1 MQHSGVFTRQELDR
15 YFASYV
21 GMEGGNPGAPVWICD
36 RSPRAWLEPLVAPL
50 QPRVAPPAWDAEFRH
65 QQRENMG
72 KWLGHQYIARI
83 MAAAR
88 AEALRV
94 RLADND
100 WEQYYWRHLYA
111 PGGAEFRLS
120 LYPLPAQLDGRTP
133 WSKAF
138 RGQPELVPQAR
149 YEDLCRHGE
158 RFRFLAKTCARWR
171 PKVVVCLGHR
181 HTDEYLEAFSL
192 GGLASEEHA
201 IQPADQVRRLRIFA
215 RDGTTWIICPALG
228 GSAGLIS
235 QVQLDAF
242 GKLLG
247 TRLAA
252 SDFKHCLDLDP
263 VDNAPWAQLEVLP
276 DPYRRGQLP
285 ADAAGC
291 HTEEGARPVFPSSEH
306 AQAGTRESFA

>member
-1 MQHSGVFTRQELDR
+1 MQHSGVFARQELDR

-36 RSPRAWLEPLVAPL
+36 RSPRGWLEPLVAPL
-50 QPRVAPPAWDAEFRH
+50 QPRVAPPAWDAVFRH

-120 LYPLPAQLDGRTP
+120 LFPLPAQFDGRTP

-138 RGQPELVPQAR
+138 RGQPELMPQTR
-149 YEDLCRHGE
+149 YLDLCRHGE

-192 GGLASEEHA
+192 GGLAGEEHA
-201 IQPADQVRRLRIFA
+201 IQPADQVRRVRIFA
-215 RDGTTWIICPALG
+215 KDGTTWIICPALG

-242 GKLLG
+242 GKFLG
-247 TRLAA
+247 THLAA
-252 SDFKHCLDLDP
+252 SDFEHCLDLDA
-263 VDNAPWAQLEVLP
+263 VDNAPWARLELLP
-276 DPYRRGQLP
+276 DPYQRSKLP
-285 ADAAGC
+285 PGAAGSR
-291 HTEEGARPVFPSSEH
+291 TEERARPVFPGSDH
-306 AQAGTRESFA
+306 ARAGTSESFA